1 MMNIAKYNTEI
12 PATTDHK
19 AERFH
24 IPTQNAA
31 PAASNLGA
39 SKVPPVASGQT
50 KKGIIKPGIT
60 ATPT

>member
-39 SKVPPVASGQT
+39 SKVPPVAVTRQN
-50 KKGIIKPGIT
+50 
-60 ATPT
+60 